1 MFHLC
6 IWNARIYTSIV
17 QEVYILKYYIY
28 KGNETVQDVAKRLGV
43 DVEEVDPSQC
53 SAAVVSGAE
62 LLEMST
68 PELDEVL
75 R

>member
-1 MFHLC
+1 MN
-6 IWNARIYTSIV
+6 IIS
-17 QEVYILKYYIY
+17 EGK
-28 KGNETVQDVAKRLGV
+28 ETKKDVAKRLGV

-53 SAAVVSGAE
+53 SAVVVSGEE

-68 PELDEVL
+68 PELDQVL